1 MKLNYAEELE
11 PTPIETNQTP
21 VVPQTIV
28 VQCPSCS
35 TKFSLEQERL
45 VGITDPQF
53 HCSKCDHVFTA
64 NLSKFPDV
72 SKKEKVT
79 ALTNSESLKIPKKT
93 DPSFIPS
100 PPIEGEDSSS
110 VIRSKSVGSKGLRA
124 SIEKSVTEPAQ
135 IEFLFGD
142 YPSEPSYNGLCDI
155 LPIDEPKSKPIYRK
169 EIRPEDIK
177 PQESRRQSAQ
187 VALSEA
193 PKRKPPLSEWQSF
206 GMLLSGAIIAL
217 GILAVFSYFVVSSPN
232 LADSLTSSE
241 SPVPATPELIISKAK
256 LGVVDLDN
264 GEQVT
269 IISGTLVNHGK
280 TPLSEIIIRGFVF
293 DKSGS
298 IISEQEISAASP
310 LSETKIKSLSREMI
324 GTLQSRGS
332 IRKFSLGSG
341 QSIPFSIAFLDEA
354 LIKDGQITAH
364 SFATQIY
371 SAK

>member
-1 MKLNYAEELE
+1 VKLSYAEELE
-11 PTPIETNQTP
+11 PTPIETTQTP
-21 VVPQTIV
+21 VFPKTIV
-28 VQCPSCS
+28 IQCPSCS
-35 TKFSLEQERL
+35 TKFSLEQEKL
-45 VGITDPQF
+45 IGITNPQF

-64 NLSKFPDV
+64 NLSKTAENKDR
-72 SKKEKVT
+72 VT
-79 ALTNSESLKIPKKT
+79 SLTKPESLKIPKKT
-93 DPSFIPS
+93 DPSFVPS
-100 PPIEGEDSSS
+100 PPIEGEESLSQS
-110 VIRSKSVGSKGLRA
+110 MPVGNKGLRA
-124 SIEKSVTEPAQ
+124 SIQKSVTEPAQ

-169 EIRPEDIK
+169 ELRPEELK
-177 PQESRRQSAQ
+177 PQEPRRQFEQ

-206 GMLLSGAIIAL
+206 GILLSGAVIAL
-217 GILAVFSYFVVSSPN
+217 GVLAVFSYFVVSSPN
-232 LADSLTSSE
+232 LADALTSSE
-241 SPVPATPELIISKAK
+241 SPVPAPPELIISKAK
-256 LGVVDLDN
+256 LGIVDLDN
-264 GEQVT
+264 GEQVP

-280 TPLSEIIIRGFVF
+280 TPFSEIIIRGFVF

-298 IISEQEISAASP
+298 IISKQEVSAASP

-324 GTLQSRGS
+324 GTLQSRRS

-341 QSIPFSIAFLDEA
+341 QSMPFSIAFLDESQ
-354 LIKDGQITAH
+354 IKDGQITAH